1 MVVPGV
7 KFVAKLTR
15 KIPGYKDIA
24 ALDVGEVKRKSRKT
38 GRKTLK
44 LVRNTARKVGS
55 VTVRGAIAVKDGA
68 VFVGRKSMNLARG
81 TRRLAARMFGRRSRK
96 QSRSTRRLTKKSPA
110 KRSARKSPNRP
121 KKVRARTANKQ
132 VRFASN
138 VRNTANA
145 KPIERE
151 LTPAVPAAAPIV
163 APAPVA
169 AAAIPIKS
177 LNSPVGTAAANM
189 SVAPKPY

>member
-81 TRRLAARMFGRRSRK
+81 TRRLAARMFGRRKRT
-96 QSRSTRRLTKKSPA
+96 TRLLTKKPA
-110 KRSARKSPNRP
+110 KRSVRKSPNRP

-163 APAPVA
+163 APAPA